1 MSTTMTALNSS
12 SIRQAEFIRLT
23 TASNVYTF
31 CNAASAITVN
41 GIAFTNLGSLLQLS
55 DIKRDVKATSS
66 DLSISL
72 TGVDG
77 TNVAVVLGSNIKGSK
92 IEVWR
97 GFLDSNNQI
106 ITNQVF
112 VPSVTWN
119 FYNTLNGFNV
129 IGINATLN
137 PTYVTLASLDNDPI
151 FYTPSPLG
159 LNGASN
165 PIIRIKIKRI
175 SGSGWDGSVF
185 YSTPSHGFS
194 ESYKDYMPQPTWDG
208 EFQTI
213 EVDMANQYIGSPDW
227 ISSVINDIRFDFG
240 GGTDLATYQ
249 VQSIEVGTYVPTQQ
263 FFKRYQGIVSN
274 YSITEDWNEQART
287 RVATVGLSCA
297 SFRTILENRVGG
309 IRTTPK
315 IWQAYY
321 PADTSMNRVPAIAGS
336 YFDFGGQPTSTGSQA
351 SSNAPSQRI
360 FGR

>member
-1 MSTTMTALNSS
+1 MTTTMTALNSS

-23 TASNVYTF
+23 MPSNTYTF
-31 CNAASAITVN
+31 CNAAAPITVG
-41 GIAFTNLGSLLQLS
+41 GIVFTNLGSLLQLS

-77 TNVAVVLGSNIKGSK
+77 TNVAIVLSSEIKGSK

-106 ITNQVF
+106 IT
-112 VPSVTWN
+112 S
-119 FYNTLNGFNV
+119 
-129 IGINATLN
+129 
-137 PTYVTLASLDNDPI
+137 
-151 FYTPSPLG
+151 
-159 LNGASN
+159 
-165 PIIRIKIKRI
+165 
-175 SGSGWDGSVF
+175 
-185 YSTPSHGFS
+185 
-194 ESYKDYMPQPTWDG
+194 
-208 EFQTI
+208 
-213 EVDMANQYIGSPDW
+213 
-227 ISSVINDIRFDFG
+227 
-240 GGTDLATYQ
+240 
-249 VQSIEVGTYVPTQQ
+249 PTQQ

-315 IWQAYY
+315 IWQVYY
-321 PADTSMNRVPAIAGS
+321 PGDTSMNRVPSIAGS
-336 YFDFGGQPTSTGSQA
+336 YFDFGGQPNSSGTQA
-351 SSNAPSQRI
+351 TSNAPSQRI